1 MTLSDLLQGC
11 LSLIQSWYNKNVTRL
26 TTQGCSNIVI
36 SWLLQLCWHNL
47 VTSLITSTRLLQFV
61 NSLFQTCWQLVT
73 SRANTTC
80 RRLVCRLATSCE
92 IFTSRCVL
100 GMIIKLTQSRFLL
113 RFSFWW
119 MRKSGSIRN
128 IQVWNNALRT
138 FVINS
143 LIHIFQK
150 KNQSHTLS
158 FFSFCSFRLFFEL
171 VFRSLSLPTKHR
183 WMTVLIS

>member
-36 SWLLQLCWHNL
+36 SLLQPCRDNL

-61 NSLFQTCWQLVT
+61 NSLFQTCWQLVA

-100 GMIIKLTQSRFLL
+100 GLIKKLIQSRFLL

-119 MRKSGSIRN
+119 MRKSGQLGIFRCGTMHSEHS
-128 IQVWNNALRT
+128 L
-138 FVINS
+138 
-143 LIHIFQK
+143 LIHLFTSSRRRISPIPCPFSVFVPFGFSL
-150 KNQSHTLS
+150 NWS
-158 FFSFCSFRLFFEL
+158 F
-171 VFRSLSLPTKHR
+171 
-183 WMTVLIS
+183 VLYLYLQNIGGWQF